1 MNIFQDLASM
11 FNKNQFVTG
20 GVPKAKDYIPIGIDK
35 GNRPGTPVHNPEAKL
50 VRVTDLAS
58 AVANV
63 LETASDFNR
72 LRVIGDSTA
81 QFNPVENTSL
91 VTFAKRTTDNSI
103 QIALNEKVQF
113 HGSQASGTNQYLRMA
128 SLEVET
134 AYSGG
139 FPQLVAQQVKSEFKG
154 SGNAY
159 FVIGQINIAE
169 MDGVGNKQVSS
180 LYGHSNQVSIKGTGT
195 DTTAFIIAHHN
206 TINIGNA
213 DNNINNVYSG
223 YYEIDLNA
231 AATINDAYQIYLNY
245 KKDSE
250 TLVNYKGIYHKY
262 NGTATGTAQ
271 FIHNE
276 ADLPLDTAGSVNA
289 KEFNLN
295 ALNAAPSSAT
305 AAGTPG
311 QIRIDAGHIYVCTAT
326 NTWKRA
332 ALSTF

>member
-11 FNKNQFVTG
+11 FNKNQFVIG
-20 GVPKAKDYIPIGIDK
+20 GVPKAKDYLPIGIDK
-35 GNRPGTPVHNPEAKL
+35 GNKPGTPVNNPEARL

-91 VTFAKRTTDNSI
+91 VTFAKRSSDNALSI
-103 QIALNEKVQF
+103 AFNEKVQY
-113 HGSQASGTNQYLRMA
+113 HGSQASGTNQYGRMLG
-128 SLEVET
+128 LEVET
-134 AYSGG
+134 AYTGG
-139 FPQLVAQQVKSEFKG
+139 YPQLVAQQVKSEFKG
-154 SGNAY
+154 TGNAY

-169 MDGVGNKQVSS
+169 MDGDNNKQVNSV
-180 LYGHSNQVSIKGTGT
+180 YGHSNQVRLKGSGT
-195 DTTAFIIAHHN
+195 DTTQFVIAHHN
-206 TINIGNA
+206 TIDVDNA
-213 DNNINNVYSG
+213 DQDINNIYSG
-223 YYEIDLNA
+223 YYEIDVNA
-231 AATINDAYQIYLNY
+231 GATINDAYQLYLDY
-245 KKDSE
+245 KKSSE

-262 NGTATGTAQ
+262 DGSATGTAQ

-276 ADLPLDTAGSVNA
+276 ADLPLDTAGAVNA
-289 KEFNLN
+289 KELNLN
-295 ALNAAPSSAT
+295 ALNSAPASASAT
-305 AAGTPG
+305 GTPG
-311 QIRIDAGHIYVCTAT
+311 QIRIDANHIYVCVAN